1 MEKLIV
7 IIVAIIFTS
16 IAYFSLSSY
25 LDLPIVQ
32 KSYATK
38 ECVDVL
44 PVGECK
50 NLPKKYL
57 VEWVR

>member
-1 MEKLIV
+1 MEKIIV
-7 IIVAIIFTS
+7 IIAAIIFTTIS
-16 IAYFSLSSY
+16 YFSLSNY

-32 KSYATK
+32 KSHATK

-57 VEWVR
+57 VEWVE

>member
-7 IIVAIIFTS
+7 IIVAIIFTLV
-16 IAYFSLSSY
+16 AYFSLSSY
-25 LDLPIVQ
+25 FNLPIVQ

-44 PVGECK
+44 PVGECSK
-50 NLPKKYL
+50 LPKKYL
-57 VEWVR
+57 VEWVK